1 MRDYVRGTIVA
12 GAIGDAFGMPCEGL
26 TRAEIARHYGTVTS
40 YRDSLY
46 SRHTKGMKRGEY
58 TDDAQLTLATVE
70 SIVEKR
76 TVDIEDIGR
85 RFTDLYKAKQLR
97 AGGRGTKFA
106 LKNIVKGS
114 SAFDSGLE
122 DAYGCGAA
130 MRIAPIGLLPLDG
143 RALQLAEFPPLHSA
157 EDHLHVSILQGE
169 EVNRF
174 HELLP

>member
-1 MRDYVRGTIVA
+1 MRDYIRGTIVA

-85 RFTDLYKAKQLR
+85 RFTDLYKDWPAPVPGTTPNDSHPALLGKGAGTASG
-97 AGGRGTKFA
+97 AGG
-106 LKNIVKGS
+106 L
-114 SAFDSGLE
+114 
-122 DAYGCGAA
+122 
-130 MRIAPIGLLPLDG
+130 
-143 RALQLAEFPPLHSA
+143 
-157 EDHLHVSILQGE
+157 
-169 EVNRF
+169 
-174 HELLP
+174 